1 MADTTFIVHS
11 DWLMNIANL
20 DVEQQDK
27 IIAEII
33 RYGTNLEPKHED
45 DAIVQAF
52 VNMVKGSIDYSKDK
66 YEKKIEKGTSAG
78 REKKINEQEVW
89 KLAKEGKKSNEIAS
103 ILNCS
108 KSSID
113 HCEGWKHRKEE
124 TFFVF

>member
-33 RYGTNLEPKHED
+33 RYGTDLEPKHED

-66 YEKKIEKGTSAG
+66 YAKKVEKGTSAG

-124 TFFVF
+124 AFFVF

>member
-33 RYGTNLEPKHED
+33 RYGTGLNPRHED
-45 DAIVQAF
+45 DVIVQAF

-66 YEKKIEKGTSAG
+66 YAKKIEKGTSAG

-89 KLAKEGKKSNEIAS
+89 KLAREGKKSDEIAS

-113 HCEGWKHRKEE
+113 HCEGWKRRNEE
-124 TFFVF
+124 AFFVF